1 MKRRIMI
8 TIRHLVTVYRV
19 QLLGAIL
26 LLPAILTIIH
36 VRSTT
41 AVMPGTTQYLPLI
54 LSPSAW
60 QVASPDGTISVTV
73 AQRSMPAP
81 YPAAQRLYYT
91 VAREGVP
98 VLEYSPLG
106 LTMAGN
112 GGDFVDGLTFVG
124 SERRS
129 IDETYRLVTGK
140 RSRVVHRA
148 NELVLRFRN
157 RAGRDLEL
165 VVRAYDDGA
174 AYRYRFPGS
183 GNYAVTEELSG
194 FRLPAGTTAWAQEW
208 INNYEEEYYRRTL
221 DLLDDAERH
230 WGHPILLELPG
241 NGWALLAEAAVAGD
255 YAVLHFRGSGGDR
268 LLRLNFP
275 PDQTEP
281 ITGSL
286 PLATPWRVVMAG
298 PTLGTL
304 VESDMMTNLNP
315 PSRLDDTAWI
325 KPGRVAWSWWANT
338 RSPGDLA
345 IQQEYVDF
353 AQEMGWEYVLVDE
366 GWDADW
372 VPELVEYADQRDV
385 DIILWSFARDFN
397 ETRARQ
403 WAEWG
408 VKGAKLDFIDS
419 DRQAALQEFYDPF
432 YELTAR
438 YKLMLN
444 FHGAT
449 KPAGAHRTWPHY
461 LTREAVRG
469 AEYRDLE
476 SYENIALVFTRN
488 IIGPMDYTPVVLS
501 RPKGKWTT
509 TFANQVAQAVLF
521 ESGWQHF
528 PDKPEH
534 YRNSPAKPFLQAVPT
549 TWDDTRFIDGYPN
562 RLAVLARRKGVEW
575 YIGANGFTAGDIRI
589 PLNFLDAT
597 AAYQA
602 TIYRDGD
609 TDTDIVVETRTVT
622 SSDTLTIYLRQN
634 GGCAIRLVPV
644 VMH

>member
-1 MKRRIMI
+1 MI
-8 TIRHLVTVYRV
+8 TIRHLVTAYRV
-19 QLLGAIL
+19 QLLGAL
-26 LLPAILTIIH
+26 LLLLAISTIIH
-36 VRSTT
+36 VGSTT
-41 AVMPGTTQYLPLI
+41 ANVPGSTQYLPLI
-54 LSPSAW
+54 VAPLEW
-60 QVASPDGTISVTV
+60 QVNSPDGTISVTV
-73 AQRSMPAP
+73 AQRSMSAP
-81 YPAAQRLYYT
+81 YPVAQRLYYK

-106 LTMAGN
+106 LTMAGS
-112 GGDFVDGLTFVG
+112 GGDFVDGLTFIG

-129 IDETYRLVTGK
+129 IDESYSLVTGK
-140 RSRVVHRA
+140 RSRVVNRA

-157 RAGRDLEL
+157 SADRDLDL

-183 GNYAVTEELSG
+183 GSYAVTEELSG

-221 DLLDDAERH
+221 DQLDNAERR

-241 NGWALLAEAAVAGD
+241 NGWALLAEAAVDGD

-268 LLRLNFP
+268 LLRLTFP

-286 PLATPWRVVMAG
+286 PLATPWRAVIAG

-304 VESDMMTNLNP
+304 VESDMITNLNP
-315 PSRLDDTAWI
+315 PSRLEDTAWI

-372 VPELVEYADQRDV
+372 VPELVEYANQRGV

-397 ETRARQ
+397 EARARQ
-403 WAEWG
+403 WAAWG

-469 AEYRDLE
+469 AEHRDLE

-528 PDKPEH
+528 PDTPEH
-534 YRNSPAKPFLQAVPT
+534 YRNSPAKPFLQAVPAA
-549 TWDDTRFIDGYPN
+549 WDDTRFIAGYPN

-575 YIGANGFTAGDIRI
+575 YIGANGFTAGDIQI

-597 AAYQA
+597 TAYQA
-602 TIYRDGD
+602 TIYRDGA
-609 TDTDIVVETRTVT
+609 TDTDIVVQTRTVI
-622 SSDTLTIYLRQN
+622 SRDTLTVYLREN
-634 GGCAIRLVPV
+634 GGCAIRLVPIAAAPPG
-644 VMH
+644 